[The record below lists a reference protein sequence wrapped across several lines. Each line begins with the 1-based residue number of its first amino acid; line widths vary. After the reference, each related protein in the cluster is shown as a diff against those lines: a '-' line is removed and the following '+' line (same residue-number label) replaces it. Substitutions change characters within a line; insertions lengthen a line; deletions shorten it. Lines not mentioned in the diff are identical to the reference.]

1 VIRPGVI
8 ARLWA
13 GGGWFHLLGRRR
25 RSHHCWPWAR
35 RTRRVIPTAWRFRA
49 PLAPAFRRGLLAA
62 VPVTVAFV
70 IDLKLDLGAAG
81 AVSTGALLSGFVAF
95 DAPGRSRFA
104 WQILT
109 APAIGAAAALGA
121 LTSEPGALAVV
132 AMWLFASAA
141 GLLVAVSP
149 RLYLAGL
156 VCVLALLLAQGL
168 APTPHVALKALLL
181 GAGGAALQALF
192 SLATSPSRPPTAQRD
207 RRDALRR
214 AGRSLAASFDFASPS
229 LRHALRSGA
238 ALAAGVAAYH
248 VVDLGVHGYWIP
260 LTVLF
265 VLRPGA
271 AETVERIAMRALGT
285 VLGLL
290 AGTPLAILL
299 GGSAF
304 AEGVAIWIAAA
315 LSFALLAIEYALFT
329 TAMTGLIVLLS
340 HALGQSA
347 LQAADERAVATLLG
361 IVIVATFVAL
371 WSVRIPRPT

>member
-1 VIRPGVI
+1 M
-8 ARLWA
+8 
-13 GGGWFHLLGRRR
+13 
-25 RSHHCWPWAR
+25 
-35 RTRRVIPTAWRFRA
+35 IPTAWRFRA

-81 AVSTGALLSGFVAF
+81 AVSTGALLNGFVAF

-141 GLLVAVSP
+141 GLLVAVSL

-168 APTPHVALKALLL
+168 APSPHVALKALLL
-181 GAGGAALQALF
+181 GTGGAALQALF
-192 SLATSPSRPPTAQRD
+192 SLVTSPSRAPTPLRD
-207 RRDALRR
+207 RRAALRR
-214 AGRSLAASFDFASPS
+214 AGRSLAASLDFASPS
-229 LRHALRSGA
+229 LHHALRSGA

-248 VVDLGVHGYWIP
+248 VVDLGAHGYWIP

-271 AETVERIAMRALGT
+271 DETVERIAMRALGT

-329 TAMTGLIVLLS
+329 TAMTCLIVLLS

-361 IVIVATFVAL
+361 ILIVAMFVAL
-371 WSVRIPRPT
+371 WSVLIPRRNLKRG